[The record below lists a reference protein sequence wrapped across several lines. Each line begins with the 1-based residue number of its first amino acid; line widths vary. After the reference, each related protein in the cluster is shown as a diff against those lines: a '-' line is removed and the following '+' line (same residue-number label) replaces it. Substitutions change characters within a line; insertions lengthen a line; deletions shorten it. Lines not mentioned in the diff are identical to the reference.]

1 MKISAR
7 NALQGKITAV
17 KTGAVNA
24 EVDLTTA
31 GGDKIVAI
39 VTNDSVKALGLAV
52 GGAVTALIKASAVL
66 LLIEGSGLKL
76 SARNCL
82 KGKIAKI
89 SAGPVS
95 AEVSIALPSGETVHA
110 TITHDA
116 AGELGLTI
124 GSEASAVFKAS
135 SVILAVAA

>member
-1 MKISAR
+1 LKISAR
-7 NALQGKITAV
+7 NALNGKITAV
-17 KTGAVNA
+17 TTGAVNA

-52 GGAVTALIKASAVL
+52 GGEATALVKASAVL
-66 LLIEGSGLKL
+66 VLIEGSGLKL

-89 SAGPVS
+89 SEGPVS
-95 AEVSIALPSGETVHA
+95 AEVSIALQSGETVHA

-116 AGELGLTI
+116 AGELGLKV

>member
-1 MKISAR
+1 MNISAR
-7 NALQGKITAV
+7 NALKGTITAV

-39 VTNDSVKALGLAV
+39 VTNDSVKALSLAV
-52 GGAVTALIKASAVL
+52 GGEATALIKATSVL
-66 LLIEGSGLKL
+66 VLTEGSGLKL

-82 KGKIAKI
+82 KGNITKI
-89 SAGPVS
+89 SEGPVS
-95 AEVSIALPSGETVHA
+95 AEVSIALPGGGEVHA

-116 AGELGLTI
+116 AGELGLKV
-124 GSEASAVFKAS
+124 GGEASAVFKAS
-135 SVILAVAA
+135 AVILAVAA

>member
-7 NALQGKITAV
+7 NALKGKITAV

-39 VTNDSVKALGLAV
+39 VTNDSVKGLGLAV
-52 GGAVTALIKASAVL
+52 GGEATALIKATSVL
-66 LLIEGSGLKL
+66 VLTAGSGLKL

-82 KGKIAKI
+82 QGKITKI
-89 SAGPVS
+89 GEGPVS

-116 AGELGLTI
+116 ASELGLKVGT
-124 GSEASAVFKAS
+124 EASAAFKAS